1 MSALPHVD
9 SDVMPG
15 DLAKRWRQLMSRAL
29 DPADAGVGASTRAN
43 VPGFPLKQASLIC
56 LGMNMKRTG
65 AAAGRRGDW
74 APFA

>member
-1 MSALPHVD
+1 
-9 SDVMPG
+9 
-15 DLAKRWRQLMSRAL
+15 MSRAL